1 MLGTKNKDCG
11 TMKKNYKQGYS
22 RKYLEEA
29 FVGLGATIYGMF
41 DRKQGSGY
49 LFRYIRVEGVQ
60 KDGQPFVG
68 REHHLW
74 IFRGCKMLNLM
85 QFSMKKGDKFRIK
98 GEPYLYRR
106 KNGSYDFSIR
116 DIHSFEKIQDYT
128 FPTWEEVT
136 QIQKKHKCLY
146 CPKKDKCNGF
156 CTW

>member
-1 MLGTKNKDCG
+1 
-11 TMKKNYKQGYS
+11 MKKNYKQGYS

-74 IFRGCKMLNLM
+74 IFRGCKMLDLM

-106 KNGSYDFSIR
+106 KTALTIFLSEIYIALKRYRTILSRLG
-116 DIHSFEKIQDYT
+116 
-128 FPTWEEVT
+128 
-136 QIQKKHKCLY
+136 KK
-146 CPKKDKCNGF
+146 
-156 CTW
+156 

>member
-1 MLGTKNKDCG
+1 
-11 TMKKNYKQGYS
+11 MKKNYKQGYS

-74 IFRGCKMLNLM
+74 IFRGCKMLDLM

-116 DIHSFEKIQDYT
+116 YIHSF
-128 FPTWEEVT
+128 
-136 QIQKKHKCLY
+136 
-146 CPKKDKCNGF
+146 
-156 CTW
+156 

>member
-74 IFRGCKMLNLM
+74 IFRGCKMLDLM

-106 KNGSYDFSIR
+106 KKRLLRFFYPR
-116 DIHSFEKIQDYT
+116 YT
-128 FPTWEEVT
+128 
-136 QIQKKHKCLY
+136 
-146 CPKKDKCNGF
+146 
-156 CTW
+156 

>member
-1 MLGTKNKDCG
+1 
-11 TMKKNYKQGYS
+11 MKKNYKQGYS

-74 IFRGCKMLNLM
+74 IFRGCKMLDLM
-85 QFSMKKGDKFRIK
+85 QFSMKKEISSASKASHISIGEKTALTIFLSEIYIALKRYRTILFRL
-98 GEPYLYRR
+98 G
-106 KNGSYDFSIR
+106 
-116 DIHSFEKIQDYT
+116 
-128 FPTWEEVT
+128 
-136 QIQKKHKCLY
+136 KK
-146 CPKKDKCNGF
+146 
-156 CTW
+156 